1 MMPRKYNYSG
11 LAHLITWKLLI
22 ASESIGRLQI
32 CSVKISQSH
41 LCSSFWKINL
51 FSLLGINRIVS
62 SKFQP
67 NPTRLPNIRPHTLW
81 YKCFVDNAYLNPPC
95 LSDSV
100 NNLTSQI
107 ILDLTAAAC
116 LKTGC
121 SPASQFSWNGSNE
134 TGTTDLVPL
143 RTN

>member
-1 MMPRKYNYSG
+1 MMPRKYNYSR
-11 LAHLITWKLLI
+11 LAHLTTWKLLI
-22 ASESIGRLQI
+22 ASESIGHLQI

-67 NPTRLPNIRPHTLW
+67 NPTRLHNIRPHTLW
-81 YKCFVDNAYLNPPC
+81 YKCFVDNTYLNPPC

-121 SPASQFSWNGSNE
+121 SPASRFSWNGSNE